1 MSVKMRL
8 TRIGSNK
15 KPFYRIVIMDS
26 KTQRDG
32 KYLDVV
38 GTYNPLTKPA
48 AVQFVEE
55 KVEKWLTCGAI
66 PSETVYNL
74 LKKINFWEKKQLK
87 AQGLDEVAIQ
97 EKISQKMTAGER
109 NKKKKIKKVSDA
121 SA

>member
-32 KYLDVV
+32 KFLDIV
-38 GTYNPLTKPA
+38 GTYNPLTSSA
-48 AVQFVEE
+48 GIQFSED
-55 KVEKWLTCGAI
+55 KIEKWLAEGAI

-74 LKKINFWEKKQLK
+74 LKRINFWEKKQLK
-87 AQGLDEVAIQ
+87 AQGLDESAIQ
-97 EKISQKMTAGER
+97 ERIAQKKSTGER
-109 NKKKKIKKVSDA
+109 NKKKKIKKGSEA